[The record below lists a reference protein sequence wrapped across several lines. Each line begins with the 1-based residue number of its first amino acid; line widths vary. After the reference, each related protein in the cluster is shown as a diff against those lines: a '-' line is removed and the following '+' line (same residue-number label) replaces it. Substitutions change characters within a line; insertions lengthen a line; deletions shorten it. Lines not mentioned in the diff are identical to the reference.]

1 MVESWWWKNW
11 TPTEQVKPW
20 ISRTNSAWSKWMH
33 HEGVPNDWSTQLS
46 SMNVQQSDYAVMS
59 ISVRSQNWVGEMWV
73 TCLVG
78 QNIECFTCFQV
89 WGGLHFK
96 PDIPIFT
103 DSSWFLHDGLFESK
117 AMVVWRASDFFG
129 FHKRTIKTRRTV
141 IVYYTVCIYIYINIQ
156 LLYKFGIVQTSHFQV
171 SRCCAGST
179 EAMLVWKQLLGKIT
193 QYKKD
198 YLNRSSPHPSFHP
211 NRNQTTRKCPQY
223 CSTKTKGSNW
233 PFTPGV
239 CSWFSGS
246 SRLIGSCCLSSFQ
259 RAGD

>member
-1 MVESWWWKNW
+1 MMVCSKQSYGSLEGKRLFRIPQKDNKNQ
-11 TPTEQVKPW
+11 E
-20 ISRTNSAWSKWMH
+20 NSHS
-33 HEGVPNDWSTQLS
+33 L
-46 SMNVQQSDYAVMS
+46 
-59 ISVRSQNWVGEMWV
+59 
-73 TCLVG
+73 
-78 QNIECFTCFQV
+78 
-89 WGGLHFK
+89 LHC
-96 PDIPIFT
+96 
-103 DSSWFLHDGLFESK
+103 
-117 AMVVWRASDFFG
+117 
-129 FHKRTIKTRRTV
+129 
-141 IVYYTVCIYIYINIQ
+141 VYIYIYINIQ